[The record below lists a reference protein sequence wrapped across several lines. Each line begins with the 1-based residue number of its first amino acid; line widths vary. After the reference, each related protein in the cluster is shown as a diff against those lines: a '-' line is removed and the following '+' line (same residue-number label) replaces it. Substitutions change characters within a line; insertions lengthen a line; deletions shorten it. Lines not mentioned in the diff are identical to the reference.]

1 MSTSLET
8 ALVATFIGLALV
20 GGGGFVTQY
29 IQTEAC
35 KRVPDSAQYTYCQ
48 DKKEASK

>member
-8 ALVATFIGLALV
+8 AFVATFIGLALI
-20 GGGGFVTQY
+20 GGGGFFTQVA
-29 IQTEAC
+29 QTELC
-35 KRVPDSAQYTYCQ
+35 KKVPDSAQYTYCQ